1 MDTSKTT
8 SQTGPVR
15 VESLMRPSPAATTPT
30 EILAVAR
37 AVMEREHVHQL
48 PVIENGQLV
57 GILAER
63 DLHAHTGYLDR
74 TKVDAAMTW
83 NPITIAP
90 GTTAQAA
97 AQLLIDKQ
105 INAVPVVDNGRMVGI
120 VSRTDLLQ
128 LLVRLLEPS

>member
-1 MDTSKTT
+1 MDTSKTS
-8 SQTGPVR
+8 SQAGSVR
-15 VESLMRPSPAATTPT
+15 VESLMRPAPAATTPT

-63 DLHAHTGYLDR
+63 DLHDHTGYLDR

-83 NPITIAP
+83 NPVTIEP

-97 AQLLIDKQ
+97 ARLLIDKQ
-105 INAVPVVDNGRMVGI
+105 INALPVVDNGRLVGI

-128 LLVRLLEPS
+128 LLVRLLESS